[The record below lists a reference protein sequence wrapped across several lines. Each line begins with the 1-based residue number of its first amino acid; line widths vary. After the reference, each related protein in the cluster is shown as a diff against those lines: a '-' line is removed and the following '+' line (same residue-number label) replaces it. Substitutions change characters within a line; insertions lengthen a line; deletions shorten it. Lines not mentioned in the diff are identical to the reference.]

1 MIITLIVV
9 FVLFK
14 LNIIKYYSRGFCF
27 SNIRG
32 SSCLAETLPVAE
44 NFSFA
49 LVTLLSDV
57 AQNDESLRGQVCVFL
72 FFGTYFKQSALE

>member
-1 MIITLIVV
+1 MIKYNHSFFSGCLI
-9 FVLFK
+9 
-14 LNIIKYYSRGFCF
+14 LNIWW
-27 SNIRG
+27 

-57 AQNDESLRGQVCVFL
+57 AQNDEGLRSQVS
-72 FFGTYFKQSALE
+72 SAI